1 MSSILIHI
9 ILYLRSRKRAAN
21 LPNQSARQQVI
32 QRQMYILMFA
42 SIGIFLA
49 TSLPVGIYKI
59 LSIRER
65 SILSN
70 LQQMITVWTAFGWFQ
85 SLNYAVNFY
94 IHCLTSTLF
103 RKEFCERMKSL
114 IGRSSH
120 ASTGHSLELG
130 NTRTQTLT
138 TK

>member
-9 ILYLRSRKRAAN
+9 ILYLRSRKRATN

-103 RKEFCERMKSL
+103 RKEFLQL
-114 IGRSSH
+114 IGCARLAGRNHISV
-120 ASTGHSLELG
+120 LG
-130 NTRTQTLT
+130 TITVQGQATSM
-138 TK
+138 KH